1 MLRRGLK
8 RAAIVP
14 TTEKPN
20 VPLTRRKD
28 AQLLPLGSKPKKDDV
43 EKVLEKAV
51 LGGEEEIVDN
61 LEESTT
67 NRVRIFKPRQLRT
80 NFFQMAPS
88 ITFNKP

>member
-8 RAAIVP
+8 RAAHVP
-14 TTEKPN
+14 TTDKPN
-20 VPLTRRKD
+20 VPLTRRKE

-61 LEESTT
+61 LEEVTT
-67 NRVRIFKPRQLRT
+67 NRVRILTIEAAANKRFSRLRRSS
-80 NFFQMAPS
+80 P
-88 ITFNKP
+88 